1 MRPVALVV
9 LAALS
14 VLGSI
19 PPAVALAA
27 KAAKPASTATPAP
40 APAATAT
47 TDLTAGAG
55 GTGRG
60 MTADEAVKIALQKSG
75 DIVRSNANVLTA
87 RSGLWG
93 AYSGVLPSVTLEG
106 SRGGESTRDSRGF
119 QAFGSAPIPNFSR
132 DFTGY
137 NGSWGLTGR
146 WAILDPAGI
155 VGLSSARAG
164 MKAAEL
170 GNKSSR
176 ADVTLATKRQFYT
189 TVKSMWLAVVQA
201 RALKLARDDERR
213 VRALFEVGS
222 VSKSD
227 LLKAQVATA
236 SAELDST
243 LADHDVITQRLL
255 LASQLGIP
263 QEQLGDVDSTLSN
276 VHETLDAT
284 GVLEEARKNRPDIL
298 AAEAGMKSAELALRS
313 AHWARLPSVILQ
325 GAYTPNSVTSS
336 NFTRGVF
343 DVTNGA
349 FLGEA
354 HTDLSSK
361 TKDDVRGSIALT
373 MPIFDGF
380 ATDSRVAAARG
391 QLLNAKETHDALLR
405 NLEAE
410 VHQVLL
416 SYQEATERESLARR
430 AMESAYENMN
440 LVQQKYNVGSATI
453 LDLID
458 AQVQLQ
464 RSASELVS
472 ALADIKVAEAAVDR
486 VRGKAV

>member
-1 MRPVALVV
+1 MRPAVLVV

-14 VLGSI
+14 VLGPIS
-19 PPAVALAA
+19 PSPAVAA
-27 KAAKPASTATPAP
+27 KAAKPAAATATTTAP
-40 APAATAT
+40 APAASAS
-47 TDLTAGAG
+47 A
-55 GTGRG
+55 

-75 DIVRSNANVLTA
+75 DIVRSDASVLNA

-93 AYSGVLPSVTLEG
+93 AYSGVLPSITLEG
-106 SRGGESTRDSRGF
+106 SRGGFNTRESRGTTF
-119 QAFGSAPIPNFSR
+119 VGSARVPNVA
-132 DFTGY
+132 DDQVGY
-137 NGSWGLTGR
+137 EGSWGLTGS
-146 WAILDPAGI
+146 WAVLSPSGL

-164 MKAAEL
+164 MKAANL
-170 GNKSSR
+170 AHKSSR

-189 TVKSMWLAVVQA
+189 TVKSMHLAVVQA
-201 RALKLARDDERR
+201 RALKLARDYERR

-276 VHETLDAT
+276 VHETLDAS

-298 AAEAGMKSAELALRS
+298 AAEASMKSAELALRS
-313 AHWARLPSVILQ
+313 AHWERLPSVVLQ
-325 GAYTPNSVTSS
+325 GSYTPNSVSSS
-336 NFTRGVF
+336 NFTAGRF
-343 DVTNGA
+343 DITTGA
-349 FLGEA
+349 FLGTQ
-354 HTDLSSK
+354 HTDVGST
-361 TKDDVRGSIALT
+361 TKDDYRGSVAVS

-380 ATDSRVAAARG
+380 ATDSRVALARS

-405 NLEAE
+405 NLESE
-410 VHQVLL
+410 VRQSLL
-416 SYQEATERESLARR
+416 SYQEATEREALARR
-430 AMESAYENMN
+430 AMESASENLN

-464 RSASELVS
+464 RAASELVS
-472 ALADIKVAEAAVDR
+472 ALADIRVAEALVDR
-486 VRGKAV
+486 VRGKGE

>member
-1 MRPVALVV
+1 V
-9 LAALS
+9 
-14 VLGSI
+14 
-19 PPAVALAA
+19 
-27 KAAKPASTATPAP
+27 
-40 APAATAT
+40 
-47 TDLTAGAG
+47 
-55 GTGRG
+55 
-60 MTADEAVKIALQKSG
+60 
-75 DIVRSNANVLTA
+75 
-87 RSGLWG
+87 
-93 AYSGVLPSVTLEG
+93 
-106 SRGGESTRDSRGF
+106 F
-119 QAFGSAPIPNFSR
+119 
-132 DFTGY
+132 Y
-137 NGSWGLTGR
+137 N
-146 WAILDPAGI
+146 
-155 VGLSSARAG
+155 
-164 MKAAEL
+164 
-170 GNKSSR
+170 
-176 ADVTLATKRQFYT
+176 
-189 TVKSMWLAVVQA
+189 TVKAMHLARVQA
-201 RALKLARDDERR
+201 QALKLARDDERR

-227 LLKAQVATA
+227 LLKAQVRTA
-236 SAELDST
+236 SAQLDST
-243 LADHDVITQRLL
+243 LADHDVVTTRRLL
-255 LASQLGIP
+255 AAQLGI
-263 QEQLGDVDSTLSN
+263 QEGQLGEIDSTLSN
-276 VHETLDAT
+276 EHPTLDPT
-284 GVLEEARKNRPDIL
+284 GVLEEARKNRPDIQ
-298 AAEAGMKSAELALRS
+298 AAEASMKSAELALRS